1 MNNDMIHQTRKK
13 HIVTNFFI
21 LLLVVFLT
29 PLYGCGKKQ
38 AQQITFAVG
47 GAPAELD
54 FWQELIAQFEH
65 QTGIKVDL
73 LRQPTDT
80 DLRRRG
86 LVTSL
91 RSKKA
96 DPDVF
101 LMDVAWLAQF
111 AASGW
116 LEPLDVYMQSSQLD
130 SEVFFQK
137 VLNLADKYE
146 GRLVALP
153 VYVDGGVL
161 YYRKDLF
168 EEFSIKEPPQLWLDF
183 VKQAIMVQKESQ
195 KTNPDFYGFLWQGA
209 QYEGLVCNWLEFASS
224 KGGGIILQGRD
235 IKINTEENAQ
245 ATQFMYDLIHR
256 FEISPPNTYTE
267 MREEEVRIAFQQGN
281 ALFERN
287 WPYAWALHQAG
298 DSPVRGK
305 VGIAPLPHFADGR
318 STSTLG
324 GWHIGISKYS
334 DEKQKSFE
342 FMEFVLSYNTQKK
355 LALTLGWNPG
365 RSDVYTDAEVVE
377 KLPHF
382 VSLKGV
388 FENLR
393 PRPNVPYY
401 TLLSEVI
408 QRHISSVLSGSL
420 GVEQALSEAQ
430 KEAQKIVTKYGRE

>member
-1 MNNDMIHQTRKK
+1 MRIAYGLL
-13 HIVTNFFI
+13 I
-21 LLLVVFLT
+21 LLLIVCLT
-29 PLYGCGKKQ
+29 SFCGCDKKS
-38 AQQITFAVG
+38 AQYITFAVG

-54 FWQELIAQFEH
+54 FWQELIAEFET

-80 DLRRRG
+80 DLRRQE

-116 LEPLDVYMQSSQLD
+116 LEPLAGYMQSSQLD

-161 YYRKDLF
+161 YYRRDLF
-168 EEFSIKEPPQLWLDF
+168 EGFGIKEPPQSWRDF
-183 VKQAIMVQKESQ
+183 VRQAMAVQKEARE
-195 KTNPDFYGFLWQGA
+195 TNPDFYGFVWQGA
-209 QYEGLVCNWLEFASS
+209 QYEGLVCNWLEFTGS
-224 KGGGIILQGRD
+224 KSGGITLEGRD
-235 IKINTEENAQ
+235 IKINTEANLQ
-245 ATQFMYDLIHR
+245 ATQFMYNLIHKHK
-256 FEISPPNTYTE
+256 ISPPNTYTE
-267 MREEEVRIAFQQGN
+267 MKEEEVRLAFQRGN

-287 WPYAWALHQAG
+287 WPYAWALHQAE
-298 DSPVRGK
+298 DSPVKGV
-305 VGIAPLPHFADGR
+305 VGIAALPHFTDGR

-324 GWHIGISKYS
+324 GWHIGISGYS
-334 DEKQKSFE
+334 DAKQKSFE
-342 FMEFVLSYNTQKK
+342 FMEFVLSYDTQKK
-355 LALTLGWNPG
+355 LALNLGWNPG
-365 RSDVYTDAEVVE
+365 RSDVYTDAEVIE
-377 KLPHF
+377 KMPHF
-382 VSLKGV
+382 ASLRDV
-388 FENLR
+388 FENLQ
-393 PRPNVPYY
+393 PRPNLPYY

-408 QRHISSVLSGSL
+408 QRYVSGVLSGKL
-420 GVEQALSEAQ
+420 KVRQALSEAE
-430 KEAQKIVTKYGRE
+430 KEAQKVVAKYGRKQD